1 MRPDPL
7 IEAVL
12 KSGVTLPSPSPSIGR
27 LQAAAASDR
36 SGPRDLAAIASTDPV
51 LVGLL
56 TRIANTPV
64 FPHHGPL
71 RSLVDVIAMLGGTKT
86 IAIAVGAALQ
96 GRAAGVDPKLADA
109 IWARSVEVAGWALRI
124 AHRLRLSR
132 LADLAFM
139 AGLVHDA
146 GLCVMLRRY
155 PAEAAGFRRAI
166 AVDFDQGASALDL
179 ATGGD
184 HAAIGCLV
192 ARNWKLPAPVAEA
205 VRVHHAP
212 ALASSPPPEF
222 ADAAVIAACLA
233 GARRIVAGST
243 PDWQAWGE
251 TAAALAGIDDALL
264 DGLVAPG

>member
-1 MRPDPL
+1 MQSDPVL
-7 IEAVL
+7 EAVL

-27 LQAAAASDR
+27 LQAAASSDR
-36 SGPRDLAAIASTDPV
+36 SGPRDLAAIAATDPV

-71 RSLVDVIAMLGGTKT
+71 RSLVDVISMLGGTKT

-96 GRAAGVDPKLADA
+96 GRASGVDPRLADA
-109 IWARSVEVAGWALRI
+109 IWARSVDVAGWALRI
-124 AHRLRLSR
+124 AHRARVAR

-146 GLCVMLRRY
+146 GLCVMLRRF
-155 PAEAAGFRRAI
+155 PAESAPFRRAI
-166 AVDFDQGASALDL
+166 AFDFDQAAAALDL
-179 ATGGD
+179 AAASD

-192 ARNWKLPAPVAEA
+192 ARNWKLPAPVADA
-205 VRVHHAP
+205 VRIHHAP
-212 ALASSPPPEF
+212 ALAFSPMPGL

-233 GARRIVAGST
+233 GARRIVTGRT
-243 PDWQAWGE
+243 PDWEAWRE
-251 TAAALAGIDDALL
+251 AAFALAAIDDALVE
-264 DGLVAPG
+264 GLVAPT